1 MMLIN
6 LKREAPWFFPHIED
20 YDHLFLNIRFRN
32 TIITKKEIKF
42 SLELNLQGFEGLIF
56 HMYKSNSSKLQFG
69 LLKHSIDHI
78 HQLND
83 LNFVID
89 ENSLNSL
96 NSLDF
101 VIIPFGYFKDEHKF
115 KIHIES
121 ENIESTFDIYAWES
135 SNLFKNI
142 KSVIR
147 IDNQYTELIPFDDY
161 SGYYFQVERSFKGNQ
176 TGRLFDIIN
185 LLVELDKSRDEF
197 NNEPLFDPL
206 DLEIK
211 SLVSKTNQFLFE
223 LCQTSIPIEMQS
235 LLRELERLKFNIDNL
250 SKEEIFNWLD
260 NLVDFHSG
268 KT

>member
-1 MMLIN
+1 MLIN
-6 LKREAPWFFPHIED
+6 LKREAPWFFPHLEN
-20 YDHLFLNIRFRN
+20 YYHLFLNIRFRN

-42 SLELNLQGFEGLIF
+42 SLELNLRGYEGLLF
-56 HMYKSNSSKLQFG
+56 HMYKSNSRKLQFG
-69 LLKHSIDHI
+69 LHKHSIDQTHKI
-78 HQLND
+78 KD
-83 LNFVID
+83 LHFVLD
-89 ENSLNSL
+89 EYSL

-101 VIIPFGYFKDEHKF
+101 VIIPFGYFKNEHKF
-115 KIHIES
+115 NIRIES
-121 ENIESTFDIYAWES
+121 ENVESSFDVYAWES

-161 SGYYFQVERSFKGNQ
+161 SEYYFQVERSFKGNQ

-185 LLVELDKSRDEF
+185 LLLELDKSRDEI

-223 LCQTSIPIEMQS
+223 LCQTSIPLEMQN

-260 NLVDFHSG
+260 NLIAFHSG